1 MTTGREQMMGRRERY
16 CSARHGALFAP
27 RIRRDLDRRD
37 PVTAAF
43 AIAGWACYIIAALL
57 LAWVVGALVHNDM
70 LAREAAANIA
80 SAPATWPDESRQG
93 AYKRAQRYNAV
104 LGTRF
109 NGRIPADAENEE
121 GVAVETLDMDYR
133 HTLNVDGR
141 GGMAR
146 LLIPKISVDIPVY
159 HTTLDDVLD
168 EGAGHIY
175 GTAMPIGDDHT
186 YSVLAAHSGGVQGM
200 LFTRLGELCKGGVF
214 YMDVLGGEQ
223 GYRVSDIRTIR
234 PEQMESTLRELRSR
248 YRDGPATIT
257 LVTCTPLG
265 VNSHRL
271 LVTGVREPIP
281 AKIAPASTQ
290 KDGRLI
296 AAAVAVVVFL
306 VLLVAAIVF
315 SRLRAKRRKVTAQ
328 KSATSST

>member
-1 MTTGREQMMGRRERY
+1 MGRRERY

-109 NGRIPADAENEE
+109 NGR
-121 GVAVETLDMDYR
+121 
-133 HTLNVDGR
+133 VDGR

-223 GYRVSDIRTIR
+223 GYRVSDIRTIC